1 MSTPDRSTT
10 EEFGIATLLF
20 TAISLVSWYAQKIT
34 LIRFWDSDEYYWM
47 TYNLATHQPIR
58 ASAPWVF
65 RILIPWLAS
74 FPGRCAL
81 THGYSYT
88 ALALHYYAI
97 NIAAT
102 IATAWLLIVW
112 LRTFVTSQPIRP
124 IVVALFLLECSIA
137 WS

>member
-1 MSTPDRSTT
+1 MGVSHPDPLAR
-10 EEFGIATLLF
+10 
-20 TAISLVSWYAQKIT
+20 LVSRP
-34 LIRFWDSDEYYWM
+34 L
-47 TYNLATHQPIR
+47 R
-58 ASAPWVF
+58 AHARLP
-65 RILIPWLAS
+65 
-74 FPGRCAL
+74 
-81 THGYSYT
+81 YT

-102 IATAWLLIVW
+102 LATAWLLIAR